1 MVEISNELK
10 LGVGHVRR
18 VQDWR
23 MRNAVPPPI
32 TDAVLEEETGRG
44 LLMRVKPGGVASS
57 SSAYPYSRTYCH
69 SDEGHVSGKYPT
81 LEKNIYY
88 NVDNEF
94 KYISEE
100 VTAFQAD

>member
-1 MVEISNELK
+1 VMVEISNELK

-32 TDAVLEEETGRG
+32 TDEVLEEETGRG

-57 SSAYPYSRTYCH
+57 SSAEVVLGETQ
-69 SDEGHVSGKYPT
+69 VSVRAKRST
-81 LEKNIYY
+81 L
-88 NVDNEF
+88 
-94 KYISEE
+94 
-100 VTAFQAD
+100 